1 MRYFGPQAGL
11 YRPPRRPSIKV
22 RRPSLKTYETHRTK
36 YFVDKKTPTPAEHEL
51 LELLW
56 QHGPATVRKLHERQQ
71 ERRASS
77 YTTVLKLLQ
86 IMTEKGLVSR
96 DESERSHVYH
106 PAVSRPTVQKNALHR
121 FVERMFAGSTH
132 DLVVGALSGEKSDP
146 DELRAIR
153 AHIDALLH
161 SHEPDD
167 IDTNQSASR
176 NGDST

>member
-1 MRYFGPQAGL
+1 MT
-11 YRPPRRPSIKV
+11 K
-22 RRPSLKTYETHRTK
+22 YEAHRTND
-36 YFVDKKTPTPAEHEL
+36 FVDKKAPTPAEHEL

-96 DESERSHVYH
+96 DESERSHIYH

-132 DLVVGALSGEKSDP
+132 DLVVGALSREKSDP

-153 AHIDALLH
+153 AHIDALL
-161 SHEPDD
+161 SPNQHED
-167 IDTNQSASR
+167 IDPTQTESR
-176 NGDST
+176 NGDPT